1 LSILVTGGC
10 GYVGSHVC
18 VKLLEHGYDVL
29 ALDDFSNAQADVP
42 ARIREVAKRDLDVV
56 CADVNDRRA
65 LKRALAGRR
74 LDGVIH
80 LAGRKSVAES
90 VRLPLSYYATNVGGT
105 INVREAAG
113 DCAFVFSSSA
123 TVYGRPTSC
132 PLHEGT
138 TTNPVN
144 PYGHSKLMAEQ
155 VLLDAA
161 AAGCTSPTILL
172 RYFNPVGA
180 HPSGLL
186 GDDPR
191 GEPNNLMPRIERV
204 AVGIDAEL
212 VVHGD
217 DYPTRDGTAVRDYVH
232 IDDIAQAHVAAL
244 AYRGPR
250 PVVVN
255 LGSATGS
262 TVMEVVRAF
271 ERATGKRVPV
281 RFGPRREGDVPELLA
296 DARRARDVL
305 GWSVT
310 RSLDDACVDAL
321 RWRRFQCARSAVDSA
336 KPIEV

>member
-1 LSILVTGGC
+1 
-10 GYVGSHVC
+10 
-18 VKLLEHGYDVL
+18 
-29 ALDDFSNAQADVP
+29 
-42 ARIREVAKRDLDVV
+42 
-56 CADVNDRRA
+56 
-65 LKRALAGRR
+65 
-74 LDGVIH
+74 
-80 LAGRKSVAES
+80 
-90 VRLPLSYYATNVGGT
+90 
-105 INVREAAG
+105 
-113 DCAFVFSSSA
+113 VFSSSA

-132 PLHEGT
+132 PLHEST

-144 PYGHSKLMAEQ
+144 PYGHSKLMAER

-161 AAGCTSPTILL
+161 AAGGASPTVLL

-204 AVGIDAEL
+204 AVGLDTEL

-321 RWRRFQCARSAVDSA
+321 RWRRFHCARSAVDSA
-336 KPIEV
+336 KPNQA

>member
-1 LSILVTGGC
+1 MSILVTGGC

-18 VKLLEHGYDVL
+18 VKLLEHGFDVVV
-29 ALDDFSNAQADVP
+29 LDDFSNAQPDVP
-42 ARIREVAKRDLDVV
+42 ARIRDVAGRALEVVR
-56 CADVNDRRA
+56 ADVTDRPA
-65 LKRALAGRR
+65 LTRALAGMRI
-74 LDGVIH
+74 DGVIH

-90 VRLPLSYYATNVGGT
+90 VRLPLSYYETNVGGT

-132 PLHEGT
+132 PLSESAATH
-138 TTNPVN
+138 PVN
-144 PYGHSKLMAEQ
+144 PYGHSKLMAER

-161 AAGCTSPTILL
+161 AAGCTSPTVLL

-204 AVGIDAEL
+204 AVGLDAEL

-232 IDDIAQAHVAAL
+232 VDDIAAAHVAAL
-244 AYRGPR
+244 RYRGPR
-250 PVVVN
+250 PVVAN
-255 LGSATGS
+255 LGSASGF
-262 TVMEVVRAF
+262 TVTEVVAAF

-281 RFGPRREGDVPELLA
+281 RYGPRREGDVPELWA
-296 DARRARDVL
+296 DATRARDLL
-305 GWSVT
+305 GWSAT
-310 RSLDDACVDAL
+310 RTLEDACVDAL
-321 RWRRFQCARSAVDSA
+321 RWRRSKYAPSALSSATARKA
-336 KPIEV
+336 